1 VGSNRDTKQLLDLA
15 KCADIVCP
23 VVSLLSANPQR
34 IVEDPFNYAGA
45 FDEAGYTTIN
55 MLRSLGLPR
64 VIGLIQHIEKIE
76 PKHQDKIIKFY
87 KRFLT
92 SEFNESKSVTLQ
104 SNNDIVNLF
113 RTLDSCGLVAQSWKT
128 DRGYILADQAEVNA
142 EGNVTVFGF
151 LKGSCINPNQLVH
164 VTGLDDFQIEKI

>member
-1 VGSNRDTKQLLDLA
+1 MGSNRDTKQLLDLA

-64 VIGLIQHIEKIE
+64 VVGLIQHIEKIE

-92 SEFNESKSVTLQ
+92 S
-104 SNNDIVNLF
+104 
-113 RTLDSCGLVAQSWKT
+113 
-128 DRGYILADQAEVNA
+128 
-142 EGNVTVFGF
+142 
-151 LKGSCINPNQLVH
+151 
-164 VTGLDDFQIEKI
+164 

>member
-1 VGSNRDTKQLLDLA
+1 MFPSAQRSPIKNKLFVIGSNRETKQLLDLA

-64 VIGLIQHIEKIE
+64 VVGLIQHIEKIE
-76 PKHQDKIIKFY
+76 PKNQDKLTKFY

-92 SEFNESKSVTLQ
+92 S
-104 SNNDIVNLF
+104 
-113 RTLDSCGLVAQSWKT
+113 
-128 DRGYILADQAEVNA
+128 
-142 EGNVTVFGF
+142 
-151 LKGSCINPNQLVH
+151 
-164 VTGLDDFQIEKI
+164 